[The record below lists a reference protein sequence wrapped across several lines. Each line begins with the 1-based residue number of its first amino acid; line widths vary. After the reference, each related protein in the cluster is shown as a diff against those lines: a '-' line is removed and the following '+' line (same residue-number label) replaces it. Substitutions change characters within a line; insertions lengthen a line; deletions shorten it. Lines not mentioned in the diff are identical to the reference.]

1 MIAITG
7 GTLLTMD
14 GKGAFQGTVLVDG
27 PIIHSVG
34 SEVEIPPG
42 CRIIDA
48 SGHYIT
54 PGLIDA
60 HTHLGLEEEIYRIE
74 GDDVNE
80 VHDPVTPQLMAAD
93 GVNFFDLGFSDALR
107 GGVTRSVCMPG
118 SANIVGGQAV
128 LLKHYAQGA
137 LQMIDKNPW
146 GVKAALGENPKR
158 VYAELKKTPVTR
170 MASASLLRE
179 ALFSASEAL
188 RKKNSLSAAERFK
201 WEPLVRVLRK
211 EQPLLLHVHR
221 ADDILTA
228 LRIKDQ
234 FDFDLIVQHGTEA
247 FMVAEELRQ
256 RQVPVCLGPL
266 LVNRAKV
273 EMKEVSF
280 KNAAR
285 LAELG
290 VEFCLITDHP
300 VVPIEQLRVCAAL
313 AVREGLDEEQALQ
326 AVTIKAAK
334 IIGVADRLGSITAGK
349 QADLAVFDGHPLEF
363 RSRLSQVMV
372 DGLLWGENIA

>member
-14 GKGAFQGTVLVDG
+14 GRGAFRGTVIVDG
-27 PIIHSVG
+27 PTIHSVG
-34 SEVEIPPG
+34 SAVEIPPG
-42 CRIIDA
+42 CTVIDA
-48 SGHYIT
+48 PGCYVT

-80 VHDPVTPQLMAAD
+80 IHEPVTPQLMAAD
-93 GVNFFDLGFSDALR
+93 GVNYYDLGFKDALR
-107 GGVTRSVCMPG
+107 GGVTRSLCMPG
-118 SANIVGGQAV
+118 SANVIGGQAV
-128 LLKHYAQGA
+128 LLKHLAPRA
-137 LQMIDKNPW
+137 VQMIDRNPW

-158 VYAELKKTPVTR
+158 VYSALKKTPVTR

-179 ALFSASEAL
+179 ALYTASRAMEKGEAL
-188 RKKNSLSAAERFK
+188 SSAEFFK
-201 WEPLVRVLRK
+201 WEPIMRVLRK

-228 LRIKDQ
+228 LRIKEE
-234 FDFDLIVQHGTEA
+234 FDFNLVIQHGTEA
-247 FMVAEELRQ
+247 FMVAEELNRH
-256 RQVPVCLGPL
+256 QVPVCLGPL

-300 VVPIEQLRVCAAL
+300 VVPVEQLRVCAAL
-313 AVREGLDEEQALQ
+313 AAREGLAEEQALA
-326 AVTIKAAK
+326 AVTINAAS
-334 IIGVADRLGSITAGK
+334 IIGAADRLGSISAGK
-349 QADLAVFDGHPLEF
+349 RADLVIFDGHPLEF
-363 RSRLSQVMV
+363 RSRICQVMV
-372 DGLLWGENIA
+372 DGLLWGEIIE